1 MDNIRATHKEFILD
15 GVKCERTDATYTIS
29 GRPHSARLPWLAS
42 AQEVR
47 FFIMRQRQGYAK
59 K

>member
-1 MDNIRATHKEFILD
+1 MENIRVEHKEFMLD
-15 GVKCERTDATYTIS
+15 GAKCERTDATYTVD
-29 GRPHSARLPWLAS
+29 GKPMKARLPWLAS

-47 FFIMRQRQGYAK
+47 FFIIKQRQGYAK

>member
-1 MDNIRATHKEFILD
+1 MENIRVEHNEFMLD
-15 GVKCERTDATYTIS
+15 SAKCERTDATYTVN
-29 GRPHSARLPWLAS
+29 GKPMRARLPWLAS

-47 FFIMRQRQGYAK
+47 FFIIKQRQGYSK

>member
-1 MDNIRATHKEFILD
+1 MENIRVTHTEFMQD
-15 GVKCERTDATYTIS
+15 GMKCERTNATYTVD
-29 GRPHSARLPWLAS
+29 GKKRSARLPWLAS

-47 FFIMRQRQGYAK
+47 FFIIKQRQGYSK

>member
-1 MDNIRATHKEFILD
+1 MENIRVTHKEFMLN
-15 GVKCERTDATYTIS
+15 GAMCERTDATYTIN

-59 K
+59 

>member
-1 MDNIRATHKEFILD
+1 MENIRVTNKEFVLD
-15 GVKCERTDATYTIS
+15 GAKCERTDASYTID
-29 GRPHSARLPWLAS
+29 GKPHFARLPWLAS

-47 FFIMRQRQGYAK
+47 FFIIRQRQGYSK